1 MLQKEL
7 GLEEGKAKPKTTK
20 AKKDK
25 GASGSKAP
33 KSKKEPKSS
42 KGNRTK
48 GARATKPKGTR
59 RQKGNGS
66 GPAEPTEAPVA
77 AESSKPK
84 AKRTRKA

>member
-25 GASGSKAP
+25 GASGSKA
-33 KSKKEPKSS
+33 PKSS